1 MKKKVVES
9 SFVEEPVEKPRVAS
23 VEKLVVT
30 DAVVESA
37 KKEKLSRDALDESV
51 NRYNFD
57 LYYAE
62 AWSRKQGHFS
72 MSLAN
77 NLIGF
82 LKAEKIRV
90 KSVLDVC
97 SGSGEFLSVLSNVI
111 PKCVGCDI
119 AESYL
124 NFVKSNHRNI
134 ELFKVDNFHTFTYK
148 TKFDFISYNH
158 DVVNMFSNFEEW
170 KKCFKNAYGLL
181 NSGGYLMFDFYT
193 EKKLANWNS
202 TIFEQSDEI
211 DYVSKISNQFGK
223 CIMNEVYYLK
233 QSTSYYRKTS
243 DIMVETYFSNKDILL
258 ALKDAG
264 FSKIQPI
271 DKDFNFISM
280 ENLGELDRIH
290 LLCKK

>member
-23 VEKLVVT
+23 VEKIVLT
-30 DAVVESA
+30 DAIVKSA
-37 KKEKLSRDALDESV
+37 KKQELDKSAVDGSV

-72 MSLAN
+72 FSLAN
-77 NLIGF
+77 NLIAF
-82 LKAEKIRV
+82 LKAKKIKV

-124 NFVKSNHRNI
+124 NYVKSNHRNI
-134 ELFKVDNFHTFTYK
+134 ELFKVDNFYNFACK
-148 TKFDFISYNH
+148 TKFDLISYNH
-158 DVVNMFSNFEEW
+158 DVVNMFNNFEEW

-181 NSGGYLMFDFYT
+181 NKGGMLMFDFYT
-193 EKKLANWNS
+193 EKKLKNWDS

-223 CIMNEVYYLK
+223 CVMNEVYYLK

-243 DIMVETYFSNKDILL
+243 DIMVETYFPTEDIID
-258 ALKDAG
+258 AVKKAG
-264 FSKIQPI
+264 FTKIQPI
-271 DKDFNFISM
+271 DKDFNFLSM
-280 ENLGELDRIH
+280 DSLSGLDRIH
-290 LLCKK
+290 LLCTK